1 MPCGEPPSPR
11 RNRPRLTLLHKKTT
25 PVCDVH
31 AGVVLYGDDLRGV
44 AQQLRVMGPRMP
56 EGRGLWS

>member
-1 MPCGEPPSPR
+1 MPCGEPLSLR
-11 RNRPRLTLLHKKTT
+11 TNRPRPTLLHKKTT

-44 AQQLRVMGPRMP
+44 AQ
-56 EGRGLWS
+56 